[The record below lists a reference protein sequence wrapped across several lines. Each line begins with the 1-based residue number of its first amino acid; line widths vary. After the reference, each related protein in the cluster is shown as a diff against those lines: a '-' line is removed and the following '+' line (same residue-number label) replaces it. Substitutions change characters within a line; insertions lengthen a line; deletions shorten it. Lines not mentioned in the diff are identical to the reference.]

1 MYRSRNWICSVSSTR
16 LAAMRPNPIASL
28 HSAFLT
34 SPPPASILA
43 ESVKP
48 SQSHAMFWK
57 CTDASSATRKPFAN
71 FNAWIDDY
79 SLSTV
84 NYIKSPQPKNEERL
98 AGQGAAILAASL
110 PVAGF
115 SKVCAELP
123 ELKKARSKRA
133 CRQDAGPTSQS
144 NAV

>member
-1 MYRSRNWICSVSSTR
+1 MYRSRNWICSVSSPR

-98 AGQGAAILAASL
+98 AGQGAAILAASQPPGWL
-110 PVAGF
+110 SLGPGCKAQSGQ
-115 SKVCAELP
+115 
-123 ELKKARSKRA
+123 KARSKRA
-133 CRQDAGPTSQS
+133 CRQDAGPT
-144 NAV
+144 